1 MRIHLVKK
9 RSIDHFVEN
18 HRLSS
23 SAFYNWIAQLKRI
36 DCNNPQ
42 DIVESF
48 NQADLLGE
56 GSKRIVFN
64 IGGNSYRMICEFYF
78 GEEMVHLFIRWIGTH
93 SEYTKLCQS
102 GKQYTIRQY

>member
-9 RSIDHFVEN
+9 RNIDLFVEN

-23 SAFYNWIAQLKRI
+23 SAFYNWIAQLKRV
-36 DCNNPQ
+36 DCKNPQ

-48 NQADLLGE
+48 NHADLLGG

-64 IGGNSYRMICEFYF
+64 IGGNKYRMICTYYF
-78 GEEMVHLFIRWIGTH
+78 GLRKVHLYICWIGTH
-93 SEYTKLCQS
+93 VAYTKLCRRGQ
-102 GKQYTIRQY
+102 QYTVN